1 MDARQQQFIDR
12 LLAYVAQPSI
22 SAYGVGIR
30 ETADFLFSYLQDL
43 GMETQ
48 LLEGTG
54 WPFVYGRHRQ
64 RPQAPTALLYGHYD
78 VQPPDPLDAWISPP
92 FEPEIRDDRI
102 WGRGVGDN
110 KGQHLAQLLA
120 IESWLAVTG
129 GLPCNVIVLLE
140 GEEEIGSPHIS
151 DCVRAHRALLA
162 DADLVITADGPVHES
177 GRALHQVR
185 PARHCFVRTARDAR
199 AAGLS
204 LRQLGRRPRPTRS
217 GPWCICWPR

>member
-1 MDARQQQFIDR
+1 MKERSACPLRGNTMPETDNQPTGLAQVLAYVDAHQQQFIDR

-22 SAYGVGIR
+22 SAHGVGIR

-43 GMETQ
+43 GMETR
-48 LLEGTG
+48 LLGMEGEHAG

-78 VQPPDPLDAWISPP
+78 VQPPDPLDAWMSPP
-92 FEPEIRDDRI
+92 FEPEIRDGRI

-129 GLPCNVIVLLE
+129 ACPATSSSCSRARRKSAAPISATACAPTAPC
-140 GEEEIGSPHIS
+140 SPTS
-151 DCVRAHRALLA
+151 
-162 DADLVITADGPVHES
+162 T
-177 GRALHQVR
+177 
-185 PARHCFVRTARDAR
+185 
-199 AAGLS
+199 
-204 LRQLGRRPRPTRS
+204 
-217 GPWCICWPR
+217 W